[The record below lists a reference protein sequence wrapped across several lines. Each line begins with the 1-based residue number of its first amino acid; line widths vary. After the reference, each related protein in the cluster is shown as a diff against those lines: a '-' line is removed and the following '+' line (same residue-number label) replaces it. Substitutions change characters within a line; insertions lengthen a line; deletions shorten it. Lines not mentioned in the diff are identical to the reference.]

1 MLEALDSLGARADR
15 RPRRSVRVL
24 QAVDTQIGL
33 APGYAY
39 QLLVDLAQPW
49 TLALPLVDGVGNFGS
64 RGNDPPANYRYTETR
79 LSRAGEVA
87 LAAERGTLAPVPIG
101 LINGNTHR
109 EGLRP
114 PFAPDRVIKALRQV
128 IRHPRVSD
136 GELTEII
143 GAPDFLTGCAVTG
156 DLAAMA
162 AGQATDLVLYASV
175 TAGEDGRQI
184 IIENTP
190 PYFSTDDVVSGIA
203 QRARDHYGFQTRV
216 PVLLPKPLPRM
227 IRSWV
232 RAFRDEDLLGSLATL
247 EEAIA
252 GQAVPSQ

>member
-1 MLEALDSLGARADR
+1 VGERGGIGLVELSMLEALDSLGARSDH

-49 TLALPLVDGVGNFGS
+49 TLAADVRDAS
-64 RGNDPPANYRYTETR
+64 KRGNYRF
-79 LSRAGEVA
+79 VC
-87 LAAERGTLAPVPIG
+87 VPEPG
-101 LINGNTHR
+101 A
-109 EGLRP
+109 RP
-114 PFAPDRVIKALRQV
+114 D
-128 IRHPRVSD
+128 
-136 GELTEII
+136 EII
-143 GAPDFLTGCAVTG
+143 EQLR
-156 DLAAMA
+156 
-162 AGQATDLVLYASV
+162 LV
-175 TAGEDGRQI
+175 
-184 IIENTP
+184 
-190 PYFSTDDVVSGIA
+190 
-203 QRARDHYGFQTRV
+203 YGVQTRV

-232 RAFRDEDLLGSLATL
+232 RAFRDEDPLGSLATL